1 MRQQARRASAA
12 LLLGCVLLVASSA
25 PAVASGGRGSK
36 ASPALPG
43 WVVDRVRFEPVPE
56 PGRAAVPLSVDGL
69 GSYRGALQMV
79 PSDGGVAVIDQL
91 GLDEYL
97 RGLSEIPTTW
107 PAEAL
112 QAQVIAARTYALYGV
127 VSGTK
132 NAVHALGAD
141 ICATDSCQV
150 YRGMTREQ
158 DSNAD
163 AWNAA
168 VAATSG
174 QVLLYRGGVIFA
186 EYSSSNG
193 GQSVSGGVPWL
204 PSVADPDDATSP
216 LHHWRVSI
224 PFADLSR
231 IFSTPAPVTGAS
243 RQGDSVVLT
252 WQQPDGSQG
261 SSASAVADFRVRLD
275 TQQAAPAGMPET
287 VPSGRFTVVV
297 DGPNNSVVLEGGGWG
312 HGVGMS
318 QYGAM
323 GKALRGMRAAD
334 ILASYYGG
342 LRPVTLPPAQLPSS
356 IRVALDLGR
365 PEAVVGG
372 GRFRLLD
379 GAGHVLAVAAHG
391 SWSVVPGPKGGTVRV
406 VPPADQTGPPAL
418 ALTTVEP
425 GPTVAPGAPVRLGL
439 QLSAPAFVRVVAT
452 PPGGATTVADLGL
465 LEPGPVAMPLAAAAG
480 PGTYA
485 VRVEADAGGGR
496 QAVLPVAIGV
506 ADPTAQAPPRGGE
519 ARSRVEASGDSPA
532 TAGVALGRS
541 AATTPV
547 SRLPMWLLELASCAV
562 VATAAVLSPAFH
574 RRRRRGVSETE

>member
-1 MRQQARRASAA
+1 MQI
-12 LLLGCVLLVASSA
+12 
-25 PAVASGGRGSK
+25 
-36 ASPALPG
+36 
-43 WVVDRVRFEPVPE
+43 
-56 PGRAAVPLSVDGL
+56 
-69 GSYRGALQMV
+69 V
-79 PSDGGVAVIDQL
+79 PSDGGVAVVNQL

-150 YRGMTREQ
+150 YRGMAREQ
-158 DSNAD
+158 DGHAD

-204 PSVADPDDATSP
+204 PSVQDPDDATSP
-216 LHHWRVSI
+216 LHHWRVSV

-231 IFSTPAPVTGAS
+231 VFSTPAPVTGAS

-252 WQQPDGSQG
+252 WPQPDGSQG
-261 SSASAVADFRVRLD
+261 SSALAVADFRVRLN
-275 TQQAAPAGMPET
+275 TQQPAPAGMPET

-297 DGPNNSVVLEGGGWG
+297 DGPGSSVVLEGGGWG

-342 LRPVTLPPAQLPSS
+342 LRPVTLTPAQLPSS

-372 GRFRLLD
+372 GRFRVLD
-379 GAGHVLAVAAHG
+379 GAGHVVAVAAHG
-391 SWSVVPGPKGGTVRV
+391 GWSVVPGPKGGTVRV
-406 VPPADQTGPPAL
+406 VPPPDQAGPPAL

-425 GPTVAPGAPVRLGL
+425 GPTVAPGAPLRLGL
-439 QLSAPAFVRVVAT
+439 QLSAPALVRVVAT

-465 LEPGPVAMPLAAAAG
+465 LEAGPVALPLAAASG
-480 PGTYA
+480 LGTYG

-496 QAVLPVAIGV
+496 KAVLPVAIGV
-506 ADPTAQAPPRGGE
+506 ADPSAQAPARGGGG
-519 ARSRVEASGDSPA
+519 RGRVEGSGDSPV

-541 AATTPV
+541 PATAPV
-547 SRLPMWLLELASCAV
+547 SRPPMWLLELASCAV
-562 VATAAVLSPAFH
+562 VVTAAGVSRAF
-574 RRRRRGVSETE
+574 RRRHQPRVSPSQ

>member
-12 LLLGCVLLVASSA
+12 LLLGLVLLVAGSV

-43 WVVDRVRFEPVPE
+43 WVVDRVRFEAVPE
-56 PGRAAVPLSVDGL
+56 PGKAAVPLSVDGL
-69 GSYRGALQMV
+69 GSYRGAMQIV
-79 PSDGGVAVIDQL
+79 PSDGGVAVVNQL

-112 QAQVIAARTYALYGV
+112 QAQVISARTYALYGV

-158 DSNAD
+158 DSHAD

-252 WQQPDGSQG
+252 WPQPDGSQG
-261 SSASAVADFRVRLD
+261 SSALAVADFRVRLN

-297 DGPNNSVVLEGGGWG
+297 D
-312 HGVGMS
+312 
-318 QYGAM
+318 
-323 GKALRGMRAAD
+323 
-334 ILASYYGG
+334 
-342 LRPVTLPPAQLPSS
+342 RPGSS
-356 IRVALDLGR
+356 
-365 PEAVVGG
+365 
-372 GRFRLLD
+372 
-379 GAGHVLAVAAHG
+379 
-391 SWSVVPGPKGGTVRV
+391 
-406 VPPADQTGPPAL
+406 
-418 ALTTVEP
+418 
-425 GPTVAPGAPVRLGL
+425 
-439 QLSAPAFVRVVAT
+439 
-452 PPGGATTVADLGL
+452 
-465 LEPGPVAMPLAAAAG
+465 
-480 PGTYA
+480 
-485 VRVEADAGGGR
+485 
-496 QAVLPVAIGV
+496 
-506 ADPTAQAPPRGGE
+506 
-519 ARSRVEASGDSPA
+519 
-532 TAGVALGRS
+532 
-541 AATTPV
+541 
-547 SRLPMWLLELASCAV
+547 
-562 VATAAVLSPAFH
+562 
-574 RRRRRGVSETE
+574 